1 MHRVSKRK
9 IHLRNFGASAA
20 ILAVFALIAVNC
32 LKDEINIQ
40 RMLNKDFESLMFAPQ
55 NNVEE
60 PVIININTASA
71 HQLQRLNGISQA
83 TADAVIEYRE
93 NNGGFKS
100 VDEIINVK
108 GMGEKTLEKIRGSIT
123 V

>member
-1 MHRVSKRK
+1 MHSVSKRK
-9 IHLRNFGASAA
+9 IHLRNFGAGAA

-83 TADAVIEYRE
+83 TADAVIEYRK

>member
-9 IHLRNFGASAA
+9 IHLRNFGAGAA

-83 TADAVIEYRE
+83 TADAVIEYRK